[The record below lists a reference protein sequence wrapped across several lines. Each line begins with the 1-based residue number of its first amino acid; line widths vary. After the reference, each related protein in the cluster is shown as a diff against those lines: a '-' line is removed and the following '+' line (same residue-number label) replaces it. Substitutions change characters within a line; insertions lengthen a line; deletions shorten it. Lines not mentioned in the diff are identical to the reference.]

1 MEIAHRRVA
10 TVHFTLSDDSGQRI
24 TSTRGHDPLEYMHGN
39 GSIIA
44 GLEAALEG
52 RRAGETFIVDIPPE
66 RGFGPRHESL
76 VQILPR
82 TLFTGSSTPAVGEKL
97 RAQTEKGPLDVVV
110 TALDAEHITVDGNNP
125 LAGRTLRAEVEVL
138 AVRVATPHE
147 IQFGL

>member
-1 MEIAHRRVA
+1 MEIAQSRVA

-24 TSTRGHDPLEYMHGN
+24 TSTRGHDPLVYMHGN
-39 GSIIA
+39 GSIIS
-44 GLEAALEG
+44 GLESALEG
-52 RRAGETFIVDIPPE
+52 RSAGERFTVEIPPE

-76 VQILPR
+76 VQTLPR
-82 TLFTGSSTPAVGEKL
+82 AVFTGSATPAVGEKL

-138 AVRVATPHE
+138 AVRVASPQE